1 MPSGL
6 SKDSNSRLM
15 KNKGFDKETIAEY
28 KKKIST
34 SGKNFIL
41 DEEEENSDEYAH
53 FFFVGTHEGEEVI
66 FDSVLYT
73 LRLQHESELFDVAEQ
88 RASKRFPHY
97 EKISYE
103 EDENGDLKTL
113 SSQEEEIGLYL
124 AEVMVELQEED
135 SLKVSEHVDLDLDHG
150 FGIGLDAGLH
160 IEFVT
165 PEIIQRFI
173 EDFNADTLS
182 LDDTLYSF
190 QLETDD

>member
-1 MPSGL
+1 M
-6 SKDSNSRLM
+6 LM
-15 KNKGFDKETIAEY
+15 KNKGFDKEIIKEY
-28 KKKIST
+28 KKKIT
-34 SGKNFIL
+34 ASGKNFIL
-41 DEEEENSDEYAH
+41 DDENSEEYAH
-53 FFFVGTHEGEEVI
+53 FFFIGTHEGEEVI

-88 RASKRFPHY
+88 RAAKQFPGY
-97 EKISYE
+97 ERISYE

-113 SSQEEEIGLYL
+113 NNQEEEIGLFL

-135 SLKVSEHVDLDLDHG
+135 SVKVSEHVDLDLDHE

-160 IEFVT
+160 IEYVT

-173 EDFNADTLS
+173 VDFNADTLS

>member
-6 SKDSNSRLM
+6 SRFKFQTM
-15 KNKGFDKETIAEY
+15 KNKGFDKEIIKEY
-28 KKKIST
+28 KKKIT
-34 SGKNFIL
+34 ASGKNFIL
-41 DEEEENSDEYAH
+41 DGEDENSDEYAH
-53 FFFVGTHEGEEVI
+53 FFFIGTHDGEEVI

-73 LRLQHESELFDVAEQ
+73 LRLQHESELFDVAEK
-88 RASKRFPHY
+88 RAAKQFPHY

-113 SSQEEEIGLYL
+113 NSQEEEIGLYL

-135 SLKVSEHVDLDLDHG
+135 SVKVSEHVDLDLDHE
-150 FGIGLDAGLH
+150 FGIGLDAGLN
-160 IEFVT
+160 IEYVT

-173 EDFNADTLS
+173 NDFNADTLS

-190 QLETDD
+190 QMETDD

>member
-1 MPSGL
+1 
-6 SKDSNSRLM
+6 M

-28 KKKIST
+28 KKKIIA

-41 DEEEENSDEYAH
+41 EEEDENSDEYAH
-53 FFFVGTHEGEEVI
+53 FFFIGTHEGEEVV

-88 RASKRFPHY
+88 RAAKQFPYY

-135 SLKVSEHVDLDLDHG
+135 SVKVSEHVDLDLDHE
-150 FGIGLDAGLH
+150 FGIGLDAGLN

-190 QLETDD
+190 QMESDDGNS

>member
-1 MPSGL
+1 
-6 SKDSNSRLM
+6 M

-28 KKKIST
+28 KKRIIA

-41 DEEEENSDEYAH
+41 DGEDENSEEYAH
-53 FFFVGTHEGEEVI
+53 FFFIGTHEGEEVI

-88 RASKRFPHY
+88 RAAQQFPHY
-97 EKISYE
+97 EKLSYE

-113 SSQEEEIGLYL
+113 NSQEEEIGLYL

-135 SLKVSEHVDLDLDHG
+135 SVKVSEHVDLDLEHE

-160 IEFVT
+160 IEHVT

-173 EDFNADTLS
+173 KDFNADALS
-182 LDDTLYSF
+182 LDDTMYSF
-190 QLETDD
+190 QLEADD

>member
-1 MPSGL
+1 
-6 SKDSNSRLM
+6 M
-15 KNKGFDKETIAEY
+15 KNKGFDKETISEY
-28 KKKIST
+28 KKKIIA

-41 DEEEENSDEYAH
+41 DEEDENSDEYVH
-53 FFFVGTHEGEEVI
+53 FFFIGTHEGDEVV

-88 RASKRFPHY
+88 RAAKQFPHY

-135 SLKVSEHVDLDLDHG
+135 SVKVSEHVDLDIDHE
-150 FGIGLDAGLH
+150 FGIGLDAGLN

-182 LDDTLYSF
+182 LDETLYSF
-190 QLETDD
+190 QMESDD